1 MVIQG
6 IPTNETVFIK
16 LPVDLAHDLI
26 EQQVAEPY
34 LRQDRTDTSLL
45 PQIVIAVS
53 SAATT
58 VIAAKLTADLPK
70 VIAKAVKSRRHK
82 EKDNVG
88 VRLIIRPAGGKDVIE
103 IEITEGMKEDEI
115 TRAVGDAQGSAG
127 S

>member
-1 MVIQG
+1 MTQG
-6 IPTNETVFIK
+6 TPSDDTVLIK

-26 EQQVAEPY
+26 KQQVAEPY
-34 LRQDRTDTSLL
+34 LRQDRTDASLL

-70 VIAKAVKSRRHK
+70 VIAKAVKSRRRK
-82 EKDNVG
+82 EKENVD
-88 VRLIIRPAGGKDVIE
+88 VRLIIRPAGGKEVIE
-103 IEITEGMKEDEI
+103 IMITEGTKEDEI
-115 TRAVGDAQGSAG
+115 SRAVGDSQGPAS